1 MNRWF
6 DFDELVAECVY
17 RYGYF
22 SIYTLSRSEH
32 EEYYTYYLAHQW
44 IKRNPN
50 EGIERPI
57 QRSVSELMS
66 KEMVDII
73 HMRSITL
80 EVWEIMENYSLN
92 ELKKLVSRN
101 YYPVGTIVY
110 KPFKKNWAK
119 AYLET
124 FKWSFNVFAIRSRLN
139 DDVLR
144 KIKTFL

>member
-6 DFDELVAECVY
+6 EFDELVAECVY

-44 IKRNPN
+44 IKLHPG
-50 EGIERPI
+50 EGLDRPI
-57 QRSVSELMS
+57 QRSFSELMS

-73 HMRSITL
+73 HMRSITPK
-80 EVWEIMENYSLN
+80 VWEIMENYSLN

-101 YYPVGTIVY
+101 YYPVNTLY
-110 KPFKKNWAK
+110 KSFKKNWAK